1 MINAWHLVWI
11 IPLSMAAGAILLVA
25 VVTAVLDSC
34 EKQEMISNE

>member
-11 IPLSMAAGAILLVA
+11 IPLALVCGAVLLVA
-25 VVTAVLDSC
+25 VVTAVLDCC